1 MIDPE
6 KIFNLFSQIDEG
18 ETSQKVVGQLMKVQD
33 SPAFKLG
40 MFKKIIFN
48 HLSFNDSLINLVKRV
63 DEDFDVDDVKNASE
77 YIIYT
82 KAWEFIV
89 DFDLKDTESFSIL
102 KKYSSQELQASFKLA
117 INFFQEI
124 EEYEKCSH
132 LHQIEKAIQFFLI

>member
-132 LHQIEKAIQFFLI
+132 LHQIEKVIQFFLI

>member
-48 HLSFNDSLINLVKRV
+48 HLSFNDSLINLIKRL

>member
-117 INFFQEI
+117 INFFKEI

>member
-132 LHQIEKAIQFFLI
+132 LHQIEKEIQFFLI

>member
-48 HLSFNDSLINLVKRV
+48 HLSFNDSLINLIKRL

-77 YIIYT
+77 YIVYT

>member
-48 HLSFNDSLINLVKRV
+48 HLSFNNSLINLVKRV

>member
-132 LHQIEKAIQFFLI
+132 LHQIEKSIQFFLI

>member
-132 LHQIEKAIQFFLI
+132 LHQIEKTIQFFLI

>member
-102 KKYSSQELQASFKLA
+102 KK
-117 INFFQEI
+117 I
-124 EEYEKCSH
+124 
-132 LHQIEKAIQFFLI
+132 LISGITSIF